1 MITFHASAV
10 CRVRD
15 GYTGRPLEAA
25 ALLCALDTLPVRPLS
40 KPGGYLILLD
50 LSPGTHRL
58 ALRSHGYQ
66 EEWVE
71 FSAGGGTCELE
82 ITMKPGAGYPFREEI
97 VRLELTV
104 EEKGG
109 PAAGRQL
116 WLAAPGQ
123 RELKIAQTRAEA
135 GAGEFRLY
143 RRGPESAVHPGAYLI
158 ADGGES
164 EIVQL
169 RRLDGDAACL
179 AAPLLRSHGRGCP
192 LLPAQLYRTDG
203 GGGLSAVFQAPCTLE
218 IWGEGEGLLASLP
231 LERGI
236 NRREIQLNPAAE

>member
-15 GYTGRPLEAA
+15 GYTGRLLEAGG
-25 ALLCALDTLPVRPLS
+25 LWCILDGAPVRPLA
-40 KPGGYLILLD
+40 KPGGYLIFLD
-50 LSPGTHRL
+50 LCPGEHCLVLKAR
-58 ALRSHGYQ
+58 GYQ
-66 EEWVE
+66 EEQVD
-71 FSAGGGTCELE
+71 FHADGGTRELE
-82 ITMKPGAGYPFREEI
+82 VAMKPGAGYPFREEV
-97 VRLELTV
+97 VRAELTIK
-104 EEKGG
+104 EGG
-109 PAAGRQL
+109 RPAAGRRL
-116 WLAAPGQ
+116 WLAAPSQ
-123 RELKIAQTRAEA
+123 WELKIAQTRAEA

-169 RRLDGDAACL
+169 RRLDGDAAYL

-218 IWGEGEGLLASLP
+218 IWGEGEGLLAGLP

>member
-123 RELKIAQTRAEA
+123 RELKIAQTRAEV
-135 GAGEFRLY
+135 GAQQFRLY
-143 RRGPESAVHPGAYLI
+143 CRGSEDAIPPGAYLI
-158 ADGGES
+158 ADGTDS

-169 RRLDGDAACL
+169 RSLEEETAAL
-179 AAPLLRSHGRGCP
+179 AAPLRRSHSRGRL
-192 LLPAQLYRTDG
+192 LLPAQRYHTDHG
-203 GGGLSAVFQAPCTLE
+203 GRLSAVFQNPCVLE
-218 IWGEGEGLLASLP
+218 IWGEAEGLLARVP
-231 LERGI
+231 LERGV
-236 NRREIQLNPAAE
+236 NRRDIRI